1 MKELKIDSLMKTY
14 SKGVQALRG
23 VNLTIKEGM
32 FGLLGPNG
40 AGKSTLMRTI
50 STLQEADS
58 GTITFDGIDVTKN
71 KMEIRKRLGFLPQDF
86 DFYPNIS
93 AVDMLNHFA
102 RLKGVTN
109 PKERKEIV
117 SYYLNKVNLFE
128 VKKKHLGSYSG
139 GMKQRFGIAQALLG
153 EPDLLI
159 VDEPTAGLDPKE
171 RNHFYNILSELGE
184 NRIVILSTHIV
195 DDVNELCSEFAIIH
209 KGEVL
214 LTNNPIKSVEDLNDQ
229 LWKKLIDKSDMKQY
243 TDQYKVIS
251 SRLQAG
257 KVQITVQN
265 SELPDETFSSKD
277 PDLSDV
283 YFSTIPADEIV

>member
-14 SKGVQALRG
+14 SNGVQALRG

-214 LTNNPIKSVEDLNDQ
+214 LTNNPIQSVEDLNDQ

>member
-14 SKGVQALRG
+14 SNGVQALRG